1 MFGRRRR
8 TLPQLNTTSTADIS
22 FMLLIFF
29 LVTTSMDVDKGLSR
43 RLPPPEKPREE
54 ETAVNKRDLMK
65 LVITADNQ
73 LLIDDKPCEIKE
85 LSKRME
91 TFLLVVGPKHLV
103 QLQANPASNY
113 DTYFRVQ
120 NALTKAYSSVR
131 NRISIKRYGRR
142 YDFCSQEEKEE
153 IVRICPQRVI
163 EIFDVKQEGGA
174 Q

>member
-1 MFGRRRR
+1 MFGRRKR

-43 RLPPPEKPREE
+43 RLPPPEK
-54 ETAVNKRDLMK
+54 TAVNKRDLLK

-91 TFLLVVGPKHLV
+91 TFLLIVGPKHLV
-103 QLQANPASNY
+103 QLQTNSDSNY

-153 IVRICPQRVI
+153 IVRMCPQRVI
-163 EIFDVKQEGGA
+163 DIFDVKQEGGD